1 MSEGYCIDANNK
13 FIGKFALTELLAA
26 PRQASLEQ
34 CLMTDPV
41 MLDHAASV
49 LQAMEVASNFVGET
63 IPIINE
69 ETGLMIGVVSEANIF
84 DAYLTTQSQ
93 VHDLEHN

>member
-1 MSEGYCIDANNK
+1 MQLQFC
-13 FIGKFALTELLAA
+13 
-26 PRQASLEQ
+26 RQWRLR
-34 CLMTDPV
+34 V
-41 MLDHAASV
+41 
-49 LQAMEVASNFVGET
+49 VGET

-69 ETGLMIGVVSEANIF
+69 QTGVMVGVVSEANIF